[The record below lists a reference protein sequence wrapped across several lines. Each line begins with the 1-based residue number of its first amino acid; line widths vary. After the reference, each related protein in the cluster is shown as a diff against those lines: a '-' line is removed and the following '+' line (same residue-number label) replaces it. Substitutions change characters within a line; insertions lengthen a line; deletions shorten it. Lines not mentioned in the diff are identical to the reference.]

1 MTIEQGQ
8 LLHCGLRLLALNGK
22 EIQRGNEAG
31 AIRPG
36 LTMDQQRLRRL
47 PQDRQDGVRVPGSSS
62 RMADMRTS

>member
-8 LLHCGLRLLALNGK
+8 LLRCGLRLLALNGK

-36 LTMDQQRLRRL
+36 STMDHQRLRRL
-47 PQDRQDGVRVPGSSS
+47 PQDRQNGVECARIDS